1 MAKLG
6 NLMSV
11 ITRDICAP
19 KTFEMCQVREYNGQ
33 LKTWHDNLPEY
44 LKLSEALDFKSD
56 SAHRTSILL
65 THCAYLG
72 SLILLTRRILIAQTK
87 SLRGEAQEIVFGDVD
102 HEMVKLSHD
111 CIYAARQ
118 LATVFSSLF
127 TWYGTVWRGS
137 GVYLLTWI
145 PENRLWAFFSWRDDL

>member
-6 NLMSV
+6 SLMSN

-19 KTFEMCQVREYNGQ
+19 ETFQMSQVREYNAQ
-33 LKTWHDNLPEY
+33 LKTWHDNLPDY
-44 LKLSEALDFKSD
+44 LKLSEALDYKSD

-87 SLRGEAQEIVFGDVD
+87 SLRGEPHQIVFIDD
-102 HEMVKLSHD
+102 DQEMVKLSHD

-118 LATVFSSLF
+118 LATVFNSF
-127 TWYGTVWRGS
+127 FPWYGK
-137 GVYLLTWI
+137 WI
-145 PENRLWAFFSWRDDL
+145 GIA

>member
-1 MAKLG
+1 MARLG
-6 NLMSV
+6 ALMSA

-19 KTFEMCQVREYNGQ
+19 QTFEMSQVREYNAQ
-33 LKTWHDNLPEY
+33 LKTWHDNLPGY

-87 SLRGEAQEIVFGDVD
+87 CLRGETQQIVFGDVD

-127 TWYGTVWRGS
+127 SWYDTVWGG
-137 GVYLLTWI
+137 GVGYLLTWV
-145 PENRLWAFFSWRDDL
+145 P

>member
-6 NLMSV
+6 TIMSA

-19 KTFEMCQVREYNGQ
+19 DTFEMSQVREYNNQ
-33 LKTWHDNLPEY
+33 LKTWHDNLPGS

-65 THCAYLG
+65 THCAYLS
-72 SLILLTRRILIAQTK
+72 SLIWLTRRILIAQTK
-87 SLRGEAQEIVFGDVD
+87 SLRGEVQEIVFGDVD
-102 HEMVKLSHD
+102 HEMIKLSHD

-118 LATVFSSLF
+118 LATVLSYLPS
-127 TWYGTVWRGS
+127 WHGIVWRG
-137 GVYLLTWI
+137 GAVYLLTWI
-145 PENRLWAFFSWRDDL
+145 PVSRL